1 MNKTYKIRWNHIRQN
16 IAFGAKHP
24 LEWTDEFSVTEKKKK
39 TFTGKIV
46 LKSE

>member
-1 MNKTYKIRWNHIRQN
+1 MNKTYKIRRNHIRQN

-39 TFTGKIV
+39 NIYRKNFI
-46 LKSE
+46 EI

>member
-1 MNKTYKIRWNHIRQN
+1 MNKTYKIRRNHIRQN

-39 TFTGKIV
+39 KIYR
-46 LKSE
+46 KNFIEI